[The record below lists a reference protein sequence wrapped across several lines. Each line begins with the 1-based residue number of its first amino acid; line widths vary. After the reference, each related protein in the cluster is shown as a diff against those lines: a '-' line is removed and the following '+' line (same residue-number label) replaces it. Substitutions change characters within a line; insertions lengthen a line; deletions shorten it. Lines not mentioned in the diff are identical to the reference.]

1 MLARIKFLT
10 SGESHGRG
18 LLGIIDGLPA
28 GLEIDEDYIRIQLA
42 RRQMGYGRGG
52 RMKIEKDHAEIWSG
66 VRHGKTLGSPIGL
79 LVHNRDWENWTKK
92 MSVEPIE
99 DKIKI
104 VKKHYHLCSIKSFL
118 PMYIDLWTFMIIL
131 LIYVILCRFMP
142 IYEHLVYR
150 KEISCN

>member
-99 DKIKI
+99 DKIKK
-104 VKKHYHLCSIKSFL
+104 VTL
-118 PMYIDLWTFMIIL
+118 
-131 LIYVILCRFMP
+131 RFMM
-142 IYEHLVYR
+142 
-150 KEISCN
+150 